1 MPYLPLLGVGI
12 YISHVNG
19 CRIVR
24 LKERRR
30 ANGKLT
36 FSLFGHCQ
44 TQTAFNFRAV
54 FDLGV
59 QSELQAL
66 LDFGGLCKL
75 PWDPTITLHHS
86 YHLDKRTD
94 VILLCK

>member
-1 MPYLPLLGVGI
+1 
-12 YISHVNG
+12 
-19 CRIVR
+19 
-24 LKERRR
+24 
-30 ANGKLT
+30 
-36 FSLFGHCQ
+36 
-44 TQTAFNFRAV
+44 
-54 FDLGV
+54 
-59 QSELQAL
+59 LQAL